1 MEVWKPIKDYEEFYE
16 VSNYGRIRS
25 KDRIKKVPFGRSG
38 IQKGKVI
45 KLQLNS
51 RGYVRVV
58 LSNQFGKK
66 AFLVH
71 RLVAAAFIENPNGL
85 PVINHKDFNPL
96 NNNADNLEWTT
107 PLGNTRYSLDRGRF
121 KRTPEW
127 ISKLK
132 SSLDAKMGKPVI
144 GTNINTGEIIFFN
157 ALNDCKKMGFQP
169 SCVSN
174 CCNGIRHHH
183 LGFTWRFAN
192 EM

>member
-25 KDRIKKVPFGRSG
+25 KDRIKKVPFGRFG

-71 RLVAAAFIENPNGL
+71 RLVAAAFIENPDGL

>member
-1 MEVWKPIKDYEEFYE
+1 MEVWKPIKNYEAFYE
-16 VSNYGRIRS
+16 VSNHGRVRS
-25 KDRIKKVPFGRSG
+25 KDRTIKVPFGRSG
-38 IQKGKVI
+38 IKKGRIVKP
-45 KLQLNS
+45 QLNS
-51 RGYVRVV
+51 RGYLRVL
-58 LSNQFGKK
+58 LSNEVSKK
-66 AFLVH
+66 YFFVH
-71 RLVAAAFIENPNGL
+71 RLVAAAFIDNPEGL

-127 ISKLK
+127 IAKLK
-132 SSLDAKMGKPVI
+132 ASLDARIAKPVI
-144 GTNINTGEIIFFN
+144 GTNTKTGETVVFN
-157 ALNDCKKMGFQP
+157 VLNDCKKMGFQP

-174 CCNGIRHHH
+174 CCNGIRKHH

>member
-71 RLVAAAFIENPNGL
+71 RLVAAAFIENPDGL

>member
-45 KLQLNS
+45 KLHLNS

-66 AFLVH
+66 SFLVH
-71 RLVAAAFIENPNGL
+71 RLVAAAFIENPDGL